1 VNEPVAWYVRF
12 DTGHVELLAVP
23 VSDFRRAM
31 WESAGKRFTV
41 QPLYAHPIAVS
52 DAMVTAAIRA
62 AFASGGGTAE
72 GIARAALEAALAARE
87 GA

>member
-1 VNEPVAWYVRF
+1 MSEPVAWIDR
-12 DTGHVELLAVP
+12 HELTQIGRDGFEPTVSRAP
-23 VSDFRRAM
+23 VSEHD
-31 WESAGKRFTV
+31 V
-41 QPLYAHPIAVS
+41 PLYTRPIEIT
-52 DAMVTAAIRA
+52 DAMIRAAIRA

>member
-1 VNEPVAWYVRF
+1 MSKEI
-12 DTGHVELLAVP
+12 
-23 VSDFRRAM
+23 
-31 WESAGKRFTV
+31 K
-41 QPLYAHPIAVS
+41 PLPCPYCGDIVIEIT
-52 DAMVTAAIRA
+52 DAMVRAAIQA